1 MLLTIA
7 QHLYMHVF
15 CKGYS
20 DEDGRQLIMRTINKL
35 LSRGKTHPEY
45 VITYDLLIKHEDIS
59 LLPYPNLFYD
69 VYVRKSFSN
78 LNMYE
83 NLRSKE

>member
-1 MLLTIA
+1 MLLTIE

-45 VITYDLLIKHEDIS
+45 VITYDLLIKHEDTS
-59 LLPYPNLFYD
+59 LLPFPNLF
-69 VYVRKSFSN
+69 
-78 LNMYE
+78 
-83 NLRSKE
+83 LRCLCEEIIF